1 MEPLNLQGWTR
12 TLHDNYPSSTQYK
25 ALFYATLAV
34 SERDIIDVLVT
45 GLPVSQYKDV
55 EFRSNLKEQLLGE
68 HKISHKRTVTVKDV
82 VVLPQPAGAYMDMVD
97 LSNDDPDLL
106 EMLSDGL
113 TVVLDPGYF
122 SVDWVAFENGN
133 LMAEYSGTSLEAM
146 SKVIEETNRLITH
159 DYAIGVSIDKLEMN
173 IRLGKFRMPIGG
185 GVRNFREQYDLA
197 REIVS
202 KRAITDM
209 INYTRGT
216 GVSTQANFIIL
227 AGGGGDAYKEVAE
240 TEFKKSQA
248 QVVVSKNPALANA
261 RGFWKFAVNVVGNQ
275 D

>member
-106 EMLSDGL
+106 EMLSGGL